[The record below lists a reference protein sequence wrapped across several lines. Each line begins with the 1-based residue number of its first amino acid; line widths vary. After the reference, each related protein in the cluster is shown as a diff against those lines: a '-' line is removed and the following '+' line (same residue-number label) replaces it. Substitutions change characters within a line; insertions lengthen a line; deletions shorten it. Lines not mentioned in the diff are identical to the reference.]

1 MDLTPEQLRTFQIFF
16 PYAFRK
22 HAEIR
27 QQDGRLVHYTSAEA
41 AVSMV
46 RNKEVWMRNSTA
58 VNDFME
64 IEHGLNCLTRAYN
77 SDVGNRFK
85 QILNGMFPGFC
96 DDLEHRFNGWIPHF
110 RTDTYITCVSE
121 HLRDEDRIGRL
132 SMWRAYGGTTGVAI
146 VLKHGPFLSPSNA
159 LKAYSSPVA
168 YLNQDQFAQEF
179 GTVLEALQS
188 NHDFVRDRGKDAIMN
203 SVFSMMRF
211 AVLCTKHPGFHEERE
226 WRVIYSPR
234 FERSER
240 LVADIQIIHGA
251 PQRIFKIPLKDF
263 PEEGFVGAE
272 IPSFVERVI
281 IGPTQYPVAIRDA
294 IVGLLDEAGVENAE
308 GKVWTSDIPLRQ

>member
-1 MDLTPEQLRTFQIFF
+1 M
-16 PYAFRK
+16 
-22 HAEIR
+22 
-27 QQDGRLVHYTSAEA
+27 
-41 AVSMV
+41 
-46 RNKEVWMRNSTA
+46 
-58 VNDFME
+58 
-64 IEHGLNCLTRAYN
+64 
-77 SDVGNRFK
+77 
-85 QILNGMFPGFC
+85 
-96 DDLEHRFNGWIPHF
+96 
-110 RTDTYITCVSE
+110 
-121 HLRDEDRIGRL
+121 
-132 SMWRAYGGTTGVAI
+132 
-146 VLKHGPFLSPSNA
+146 SPD
-159 LKAYSSPVA
+159 P
-168 YLNQDQFAQEF
+168 
-179 GTVLEALQS
+179 
-188 NHDFVRDRGKDAIMN
+188 
-203 SVFSMMRF
+203 
-211 AVLCTKHPGFHEERE
+211 KHPGFHEERE